1 MSESD
6 GAEVESAQKDQSCE
20 TEGQTA
26 DVVAPEIAE
35 EEEEDNDA
43 ASTASTS
50 QSGRTESQVVGKK
63 RKLKFVFEES
73 DKGQQR
79 IKALKITREG
89 QPEHLIE
96 RSPLGVSADE
106 RSHLTHG
113 DVTCLFQVLQQLHDK
128 SRSASATDVAL
139 PPAPLNGRVKP
150 PTTLTLQLQQN
161 ERATAKLTRTQPA
174 ELLQTTEDI
183 IDVNRPTPV
192 SIDPPYKPVCKL
204 SPEVIE
210 ELSNEWEIRIRH
222 DLWNREGYAYKPG
235 GDKRGSTCGAFPH
248 GIKEMTTGAF
258 NGFEVYFVAG
268 NRDVTLK
275 ISLAKKTAQH
285 GQRFTEQSVLKL
297 IHDCVPESERRNW
310 THRDRTLS
318 FHVSMC
324 FSDHDEINS
333 DVNSDD
339 YSFRRQDANCEW
351 LNPSARPAPGSG
363 GFYDFTL
370 TNGCQIKKFHTLKA
384 ASHSN
389 LSPSNAN
396 KKYMFK
402 VVPLNPYLASIPSF
416 YANSV
421 PFVVKSNFHTEC
433 SNLAFILDDT
443 GAVVADVK
451 TNRVVSAGASRR
463 T

>member
-6 GAEVESAQKDQSCE
+6 GAEVESAQKDQSVE
-20 TEGQTA
+20 TEGQSA
-26 DVVAPEIAE
+26 DVAAPEVAE
-35 EEEEDNDA
+35 EEQEDNDA

-63 RKLKFVFEES
+63 RRLKFVFEET

-96 RSPLGVSADE
+96 RSSLGASADE

-113 DVTCLFQVLQQLHDK
+113 DVACLFQVLQQLHDK
-128 SRSASATDVAL
+128 NRSASATVAAL

-150 PTTLTLQLQQN
+150 PTTLTLQREQK
-161 ERATAKLTRTQPA
+161 ERATAQLTRTQPA
-174 ELLQTTEDI
+174 EMLQTTEDI
-183 IDVNRPTPV
+183 LDVNRPAPV
-192 SIDPPYKPVCKL
+192 RIHPPYKMVSRL

-210 ELSNEWEIRIRH
+210 ELTKEWELRLRH

-235 GDKRGSTCGAFPH
+235 GARKGSTCGAFPH
-248 GIKEMTTGAF
+248 GVKEMATGAF
-258 NGFEVYFVAG
+258 SGTEVYFVAG
-268 NRDVTLK
+268 NRDITLK
-275 ISLAKKTAQH
+275 ISLAKKTAEH

-318 FHVSMC
+318 FHISMC
-324 FSDHDEINS
+324 FADHDEINS
-333 DVNSDD
+333 DVHSDD
-339 YSFRRQDANCEW
+339 YSFRKQDANCEL

-370 TNGCQIKKFHTLKA
+370 VNGCQIKKFHTLKA

-389 LSPSNAN
+389 LSPSNAH
-396 KKYMFK
+396 KKYMFRI
-402 VVPLNPYLASIPSF
+402 VPLNPYLASIPSF

-421 PFVVKSNFHTEC
+421 PFVVKSNLHTEC
-433 SNLAFILDDT
+433 SNMGFIADDT
-443 GAVVADVK
+443 GAVVADLK
-451 TNRVVSAGASRR
+451 SNRVVSAGASRR